1 VILGIRLN
9 SLPLRGNCVTHK
21 DVEPIYLN
29 PVKKS
34 DGEIVY
40 QQLEEAIKKTGIPR
54 ETLMR
59 LRLMHEA

>member
-1 VILGIRLN
+1 
-9 SLPLRGNCVTHK
+9 
-21 DVEPIYLN
+21 
-29 PVKKS
+29 VKQS
-34 DGEIVY
+34 NGEIVY